1 MFLVFEGIDKCGKST
16 LSVEFQNYLNTE
28 YSDGKG
34 GITIDPGKGPF
45 VWTKEPSFTTTE
57 ADRLNGL
64 KDPSSQYKRELM
76 FFESR
81 MGHQSF
87 LGKHNIICDRYVWSG
102 MSYAR
107 VHSPG
112 CYEMLRELYQSKK
125 LFIQP
130 DLYVYVNTGID
141 VCLKR
146 DPNLDMNTLLELW
159 KSYELVYDNIK
170 EINIPIITINCDD
183 RSNDQEESVQLVLR
197 ELAERFKAHLK
208 LVNKIA

>member
-1 MFLVFEGIDKCGKST
+1 MLIVFEGGNQVGKST

-34 GITIDPGKGPF
+34 GIIIDPEKGPF
-45 VWTKEPSFTTTE
+45 VWTKEPSFTTAE
-57 ADRLNGL
+57 ADKLNGL

-81 MGHQSF
+81 ITHQNF
-87 LGKHNIICDRYVWSG
+87 LSKYNIICDRYVWSG
-102 MSYAR
+102 MAYAR
-107 VHSPG
+107 VYSPG

-130 DLYVYVNTGID
+130 DLYVYVNTNID

-146 DPNLDMNTLLELW
+146 DPSLDMDTLLALW

-170 EINIPIITINCDD
+170 KLDIPVITINCGD
-183 RSNDQEESVQLVLR
+183 RSNNEEESVLLVLQ

-208 LVNKIA
+208 LTSKAK